1 MVNKV
6 FSYVKAYRM
15 IEEGDTVITGVS
27 GGADSVCL
35 LFVLLKLR
43 EKIPFFPVV
52 VHVNHQVREDAGE
65 DALFVEAL
73 CKKWQVPFYMV
84 SEDMKAYALANR
96 LSEEEAG
103 REIRYRAFEDIL
115 LKEYEKKAIDLTDE
129 AGKEAWMAKAKIAV
143 AHNSNDR
150 AETMLFHLFRGTGLK
165 GACGIRPVSGRIIR
179 PLLSVSR
186 EEIEA
191 YLELNGLDFCTD
203 STNASD
209 DYTRNRIRH
218 HILPFAEQE
227 ICSGAVSHMN
237 RAAEEF
243 QMADAFIQKEVLA
256 AKERCRIG
264 EGLPLQLDITVLQKE
279 DEYLQG
285 RVLFSF
291 LEELVPGCKDL
302 TAEHISN
309 LQRLMAANGSKELS
323 LPYHIRA
330 GKEYNILT
338 FGQKKQESEEKDAE
352 IKETGEYVVLIGG
365 RLEVPGLG
373 MVESRIFPALDTENI
388 PRKTYTK
395 WFDYD
400 KITTSACFRTR
411 KAGDYLCINK
421 QAEHKLLQDYFVNE
435 KIPRKQRD
443 SLYVLADGSHILW
456 VPGYRISEHYKVT
469 QDTEKILEI
478 KIIQDAKEE
487 RSHQDG

>member
-1 MVNKV
+1 
-6 FSYVKAYRM
+6 M
-15 IEEGDTVITGVS
+15 IEEGDTVIIGVS

-43 EKIPFFPVV
+43 EKIPFSPVV

-65 DALFVEAL
+65 DALFVKEL
-73 CKKWQVPFYMV
+73 CEKWQVPFYLV
-84 SEDMKAYALANR
+84 SEDMKAYALKHK

-103 REIRYRAFEDIL
+103 REIRYRAFEDTLI
-115 LKEYEKKAIDLTDE
+115 KEYEKKTADLVNNAEKDVW
-129 AGKEAWMAKAKIAV
+129 KSKAKIAV

-165 GACGIRPVSGRIIR
+165 GACGIRPVSGNIIR
-179 PLLSVSR
+179 PLLGISR

-191 YLELNGLDFCTD
+191 YLVLNGLTWRTD

-218 HILPFAEQE
+218 HILPYAEQE
-227 ICSGAVSHMN
+227 ICIGAVSHMN

-243 QMADAFIQKEVLA
+243 RLADAFIQKEVLA

-264 EGLPLQLDITVLQKE
+264 MEIPLRLDATVLSKE
-279 DEYLQG
+279 DEYLQR
-285 RVLFSF
+285 RVLLSF

-309 LQRLMAANGSKELS
+309 LQKLMNTSGSKELS
-323 LPYHIRA
+323 LPYHIIA
-330 GKEYNILT
+330 EKEYDVLT
-338 FGQKKQESEEKDAE
+338 FQEKQPVCGE
-352 IKETGEYVVLIGG
+352 KETEIIGAGEYVVSIGG
-365 RLEVPGLG
+365 RMEVPGLG
-373 MVESRIFPALDTENI
+373 VVESRIFPALDAEII

-400 KITTSACFRTR
+400 KISASACFRVR
-411 KAGDYLCINK
+411 KPGDYLTINK

-435 KIPRKQRD
+435 KIPKKQRD
-443 SLYVLADGSHILW
+443 SLFILADGAHILW
-456 VPGYRISEHYKVT
+456 VPGYRISEYYKVT
-469 QDTEKILEI
+469 EDTTRVLEI
-478 KIIQDAKEE
+478 KVVLETKEE